1 MYTDMTAKQYQMH
14 MGLHEFWNVC
24 KWACDDELWPT
35 LITVPSSQL
44 IKLWKLNSMSNTYR
58 EIC

>member
-44 IKLWKLNSMSNTYR
+44 IKLWKL
-58 EIC
+58 